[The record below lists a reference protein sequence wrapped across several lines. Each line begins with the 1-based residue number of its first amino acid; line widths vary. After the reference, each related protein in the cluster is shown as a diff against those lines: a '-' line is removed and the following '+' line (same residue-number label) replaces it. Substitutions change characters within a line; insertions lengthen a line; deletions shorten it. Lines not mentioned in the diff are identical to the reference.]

1 MDTLLYTGSAFK
13 FIVDP
18 LKIADCDRTEF
29 FYVKQ
34 TIAGCFKRVKTPQK
48 TPLFFFYFSVSF
60 TFKKKTFFFFFFLG
74 RGLLSFLFLFLHC
87 ATVLLVLG
95 RLNFWWGSLYS

>member
-34 TIAGCFKRVKTPQK
+34 TIAGCLKRVKPSEM
-48 TPLFFFYFSVSF
+48 PPFCI
-60 TFKKKTFFFFFFLG
+60 
-74 RGLLSFLFLFLHC
+74 LS
-87 ATVLLVLG
+87 
-95 RLNFWWGSLYS
+95 